1 MQPIKY
7 ALAADNE
14 YYFEMYV
21 SLVDS
26 MNRAT
31 HNLGLVVVDTI
42 LNPWLALDCVGDG
55 SFNCNIVVENNFSN
69 PLSSKTEW
77 IKISGTFTAEGGE
90 KYIFIGNMR
99 PDSLTDVEFVGG
111 GAPNGEFNWEG
122 SGYYIDDVWLSH
134 IDSMHYAGI
143 EDYSPD
149 NFSIYPNPTTDVLSI
164 EARGGNVSSLDIEV
178 LDIWGQSVLR
188 ELTNSSKFQINL
200 RGLASGLYNVLI
212 RGKEG
217 GIVVKKVLKE

>member
-1 MQPIKY
+1 
-7 ALAADNE
+7 
-14 YYFEMYV
+14 
-21 SLVDS
+21 
-26 MNRAT
+26 
-31 HNLGLVVVDTI
+31 
-42 LNPWLALDCVGDG
+42 
-55 SFNCNIVVENNFSN
+55 
-69 PLSSKTEW
+69 
-77 IKISGTFTAEGGE
+77 
-90 KYIFIGNMR
+90 
-99 PDSLTDVEFVGG
+99 
-111 GAPNGEFNWEG
+111 
-122 SGYYIDDVWLSH
+122 
-134 IDSMHYAGI
+134 MHYAGI